1 MSAPEPMTELP
12 AAPVAPPVT
21 PAAVSPGPWKA
32 AWRRLRRNPGAMLS
46 LVVLAVVT
54 VLSVSG
60 SILYAESQG
69 AQNLQEVMQGPSVK
83 HWFGTDALGRDLFQ
97 RVLCGGGISL
107 LIGLVATL
115 VAMVIGTSYGLVSGL
130 GGPRLDSI
138 MMRIVDILYSFPFM
152 AFVILLAAVFGRSFF
167 LLFVAIGAVEWLTT
181 ARVVRGQVLGL
192 KNQEFVLAARASG
205 ADWSRVLWRH
215 LVPNVMGQV
224 VIYATLTVPGVMLIE
239 AVLSFLGLGVQP
251 PNSSWGVLI
260 QEGASNMETSPWLL
274 AFPGVFFVGTLLAIN
289 TLGDGLRDALDPKG
303 DR

>member
-1 MSAPEPMTELP
+1 MAALVGLAIMTLLC
-12 AAPVAPPVT
+12 V
-21 PAAVSPGPWKA
+21 G
-32 AWRRLRRNPGAMLS
+32 
-46 LVVLAVVT
+46 
-54 VLSVSG
+54 G
-60 SILYAESQG
+60 SILYSESQSDQDL
-69 AQNLQEVMQGPSVK
+69 AKVLHSPSPE
-83 HWFGTDALGRDLFQ
+83 HWFGTDVLGRDLFQ

-115 VAMVIGTSYGLVSGL
+115 VAMVIGTSYGIVSGL
-130 GGPRLDSI
+130 AGGKVDTV

-152 AFVILLAAVFGRSFF
+152 AFVILLAAVFGRSFL
-167 LLFVAIGAVEWLTT
+167 LLFGAIGAIEWLTT

-205 ADWSRVLWRH
+205 ADSSRILWRH
-215 LVPNVMGQV
+215 LVPNVMGHV

-260 QEGASNMETSPWLL
+260 QEGASNMETSLWLL
-274 AFPGVFFVGTLLAIN
+274 AFPALFFVLTLLAIN

>member
-1 MSAPEPMTELP
+1 MDPMVELP
-12 AAPVAPPVT
+12 ATPLAVQPVMT
-21 PAAVSPGPWKA
+21 RVSEGPWRT
-32 AWRRLRRNPGAMLS
+32 AWRRLRKNRAAMTALIG
-46 LVVLAVVT
+46 LAIMTLLCVG
-54 VLSVSG
+54 G
-60 SILYAESQG
+60 SIRYHESQSR
-69 AQNLQEVMQGPSVK
+69 QNLSQVLQPPGSE
-83 HWFGTDALGRDLFQ
+83 HWFGTDILGRDLYQ

-107 LIGLVATL
+107 LIGLVATV

-130 GGPRLDSI
+130 AGGRTDSA

-152 AFVILLAAVFGRSFF
+152 AFVILLAAVFGRSFL
-167 LLFVAIGAVEWLTT
+167 LLFGAIGAVEWLTT

-192 KNQEFVLAARASG
+192 KNQDFVLAARACG
-205 ADWSRVLWRH
+205 ADTSRILLRH
-215 LVPNVMGQV
+215 LVPNVMGHV

-260 QEGASNMETSPWLL
+260 QEGAANMETSPWLL
-274 AFPGVFFVGTLLAIN
+274 AFPGVFFVLTLLAIN